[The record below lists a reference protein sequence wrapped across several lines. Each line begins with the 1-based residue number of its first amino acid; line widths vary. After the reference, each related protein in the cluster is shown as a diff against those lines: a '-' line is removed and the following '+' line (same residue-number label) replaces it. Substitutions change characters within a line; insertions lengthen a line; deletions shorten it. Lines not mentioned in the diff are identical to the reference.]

1 MNFSKAKL
9 PERMQMHSEKLKQ
22 MPPKKEDPT
31 DSYTFMPKTN
41 ALVTREQ
48 FKKAQDKFQ
57 SKLNKKKS
65 QQTVTR
71 PKSPNFTKTNT
82 KPLEREYLN
91 ERDASSAMQDKLQTA
106 LMKRVSM
113 TGGSFKGGADN
124 GEDKAAQ
131 NPASTKSMTHLMT
144 RRRDELEDKRKA
156 EADKVREDKERFEK
170 QNRVS

>member
-1 MNFSKAKL
+1 
-9 PERMQMHSEKLKQ
+9 MHSEKLKQ

-31 DSYTFMPKTN
+31 DTYTFMPKTN

-91 ERDASSAMQDKLQTA
+91 ERDTATSMQDKLQSA

-113 TGGSFKGGADN
+113 TGGSFKGGE

-144 RRRDELEDKRKA
+144 RRRDELEEKRKA
-156 EADKVREDKERFEK
+156 EADKVREDKERFDK
-170 QNRVS
+170 QNRVSSFSLYVFNR